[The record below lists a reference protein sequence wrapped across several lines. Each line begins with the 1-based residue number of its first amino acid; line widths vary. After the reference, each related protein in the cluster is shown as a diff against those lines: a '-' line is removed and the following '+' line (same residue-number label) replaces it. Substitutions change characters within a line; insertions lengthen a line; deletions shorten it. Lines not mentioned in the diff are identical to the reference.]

1 MPKTRK
7 HCTIK
12 KVQSQNINPALLIM
26 CKVLIPFLHKL
37 MFLLWMT
44 KAYFQEETSE
54 NNVITTNNNNFFYQH
69 TFQTFCNR
77 TFFKQPCCYV
87 VEVGCLGHSG
97 ASTISSQV
105 QDGNCT
111 DSWQNLATQPW
122 APTPLRRQAP
132 ITLIHSG
139 KQRVRRGRN
148 KYR

>member
-111 DSWQNLATQPW
+111 DSWQNLATQP
-122 APTPLRRQAP
+122 
-132 ITLIHSG
+132 
-139 KQRVRRGRN
+139 
-148 KYR
+148 